1 MNWPRSNQKKNQKK
15 KKEDNKDKFMK
26 PLTVRKYQENSNL
39 RVFCFVKPTQKS
51 TEAKPKNEFKHLWVT
66 KTFIFTSESFP
77 TTRRRVEVVD
87 RKEIVLRPVQNAAA
101 TVLAKTRELG
111 EQLDAVENANERNLN
126 INPLSM
132 LLNGMIDAAVNGGT
146 QKYIEAFCTPEF
158 LKEYKDE
165 TSIRHQNEL
174 KQALRDQIAM
184 LKRGM
189 NFVVPRSESLKGLFE
204 HLSANY
210 EKMVTQMTTLL
221 A

>member
-1 MNWPRSNQKKNQKK
+1 MRL
-15 KKEDNKDKFMK
+15 
-26 PLTVRKYQENSNL
+26 PLPVRKYQENSNL
-39 RVFCFVKPTQKS
+39 RVFCYVKATQKS
-51 TEAKPKNEFKHLWVT
+51 TEAKPKNEFKHLWIT
-66 KTFIFTSESFP
+66 KTFITTSEPFP

-87 RKEIVLRPVQNAAA
+87 KKEIVLRPIQNAAA

-111 EQLDAVENANERNLN
+111 EQLDAVENAPERHLN

-146 QKYIEAFCTPEF
+146 QKYIEAFLTPEF

-165 TSIRHQNEL
+165 VSARQQNDL